1 MAIKDSIDNL
11 LIKLNGTAILE
22 DVYEWLEGKY
32 SRETIQRFLEN
43 NRNEYEIQDNYIIS
57 EDLQIESFIEK
68 LRDSINKY
76 SPLSEEVFSI
86 MISKFINEFKSFISP
101 EKLNSKIKNLK
112 EGDKYFLKEAEHL
125 FFELDYQFYFEKNKR
140 YRFSSRLFN
149 FLLSNEGNNIQTIST
164 PESIIQ
170 LFKQLFMKVNVTGVR
185 IYNPAARYLNLATS
199 IGIDSK
205 FDVKIKAS
213 EINQKTYEYGQLF
226 AEINDLNVDY
236 SCTDSAL
243 EIMELNENEF
253 DFIVSHL
260 PFGVKTRQPSHPNRK
275 YRDLAYHLI
284 SESLRKLN
292 NKGKAIFIVPDNLLF
307 SSDKE
312 SKMFRKEMVES
323 HTLKSIISLPA
334 NLFVQTSVKAS
345 ILVLDKE
352 VYCNSIQFID
362 AASKEYYDVKGD
374 KTVSLKV
381 DKLIAEYRKTESN
394 PIISEPAVKYGNN
407 ITSFTVPVSVVRDT
421 GYYLNFGRYL
431 VNKME
436 FEEGYVPL
444 RNILTP
450 LHLAKFTREESIS
463 PFIRISELNADI
475 IDSAEDLSQNTSK
488 QKGRLLDKPAILIGK
503 VGGSFKPTWF
513 NASFEV
519 EVSNNIAVLD
529 YDEKKVFIPYLIQEL
544 NADYVYTQMKLLAT
558 GAAIQH
564 LSNEDLLSVKVR
576 FPELRS
582 EQEKLYNERIKF
594 SRDQKL
600 KQKLESKSISDA
612 ELFKTFKHEI
622 GNILKA
628 PEGFLDLLPD
638 FLENN
643 HIKPETPFV
652 KMEDSESIQQM
663 IELSRD
669 RIKRVYAV
677 MENMKGILLSDE
689 KYFKPKNIELK
700 SFIEDCLTRES
711 FNGKL
716 QWYVT
721 INGTYLSHKKVF
733 TEIDVTQFEYLVRNI
748 VVNALEHGKKNE
760 MLHFIVDIVDLKE
773 NTLIDFMNDGEP
785 LSSNLNLEDFIQFG
799 KKSGDS
805 KGQGLGGFL
814 INKVIK
820 NHNGVLDIL
829 PAGKN
834 IKVNKDKTIQTNV
847 HFSISIP
854 KNL

>member
-11 LIKLNGTAILE
+11 LIRLNGTAILE

-43 NRNEYEIQDNYIIS
+43 NRNDYLIS
-57 EDLQIESFIEK
+57 EDIQIESFIENLK
-68 LRDSINKY
+68 DSIDKY
-76 SPLSEEVFSI
+76 SPLSGKVLKI
-86 MISKFINEFKSFISP
+86 MIFKFINEFKSFMNPNELES
-101 EKLNSKIKNLK
+101 NIKNLK
-112 EGDKYFLKEAEHL
+112 EGEKLFLYEVEHL
-125 FFELDYQFYFEKNKR
+125 FYELDDLFLFDKKKKYKFSTSLITFLISKEFNGIGFY
-140 YRFSSRLFN
+140 
-149 FLLSNEGNNIQTIST
+149 ST
-164 PESIIQ
+164 PNSLNQ
-170 LFKQLFMKVNVTGVR
+170 LIAKLSSDVGGAK
-185 IYNPAARYLNLATS
+185 IYNPAAGFLNLAAALNIRTE
-199 IGIDSK
+199 IGI
-205 FDVKIKAS
+205 KIKAS
-213 EINQKTYEYGQLF
+213 EINPKIFEYGQLF

-600 KQKLESKSISDA
+600 KQKPESKSISDA

-834 IKVNKDKTIQTNV
+834 IKVNQDKTIQTNV